1 MTFPYV
7 SRLTGLLPALAGAL
21 ALTAGTLPVA
31 AEELAVPGDFSSI
44 QAAIDDAE
52 SGDIIIVQ
60 PDTYRTNLTINKQ
73 IELRGAETA
82 RTLIQ
87 ADDGDEAAVVVLNTG
102 GVTLRNLSFNSGPA
116 GVVITNSTNIDVV
129 NNVFALGSGSTGI
142 EITDSTS
149 TGEISYNSF
158 VGNGTAINTADDFLI
173 NNNLF
178 ESNDATLQS
187 NLTLV
192 DASRNCFD
200 NGQTPFGDNTTEGD
214 ILFAARSLGD
224 YHLREESACLNE
236 AGDETNAGAYGGS
249 LTDEVPFPPQGVAG
263 SDASAGDP
271 PVYAVSLEWD
281 ANLWHR
287 TDGYRLYYGSSGS
300 GEYEGTD
307 AKDAGGSTVESPVDV
322 GDVTEFTLHELDA
335 PNDAPGTPE
344 LNEPLPGNEQLTLN
358 WSEVDGASSYT
369 VHYGLGSP
377 DENSVDAG
385 NTTTYTLEGLQ
396 NGSQYSVQVSAVS
409 RARYFLSVSVVDDRG
424 NESALSEEQ
433 AVGIGDPI
441 EGARSNTVTGFPE
454 LVEPYPP
461 LPDEGDSRCFIAT
474 AAYARA
480 DAPEV
485 RALRAFRDAY
495 LLNHPIG
502 RRAVGWYYTHSPR
515 LAEWLD
521 AHPGVKPWVRGAL
534 APAVW
539 TANLLTDG
547 RTAGTALLPGAAGLV
562 LLYAGFRL
570 RRRRPTNQ
578 GVRGA

>member
-1 MTFPYV
+1 MNIRHITRPA
-7 SRLTGLLPALAGAL
+7 GLGPALAGVLAL
-21 ALTAGTLPVA
+21 AAGALPVA
-31 AEELAVPGDFSSI
+31 AEELAVPGDFNNI
-44 QAAIDDAE
+44 QAAIDAAE
-52 SGDIIIVQ
+52 SGDVILVQ
-60 PDTYRTNLTINKQ
+60 PDTYRTNLTISKQ

-82 RTLIQ
+82 RTRIQ
-87 ADDGDEAAVVVLNTG
+87 AGDGDEAAVVVLNAS
-102 GVTLRNLSFNSGPA
+102 GVTLRNLTFGSGPA
-116 GVVITNSTNIDVV
+116 GVVITTSTNIDVA
-129 NNVFALGSGSTGI
+129 NNVFALNSGSTGI
-142 EITDSTS
+142 EITDNTS
-149 TGEISYNSF
+149 TGEIKYNSF
-158 VGNGTAINTADDFLI
+158 VGNGTAINTAGDFLI
-173 NNNLF
+173 TNNLF
-178 ESNDATLQS
+178 DSNDSTVQTNLAT
-187 NLTLV
+187 T
-192 DASRNCFD
+192 DASQNCFD

-214 ILFAARSLGD
+214 ILFVDRSLGD
-224 YHLREESACLNE
+224 YHLREDSACLDDMGE
-236 AGDETNAGAYGGS
+236 ESGAYGGS
-249 LTDEVPFPPQGVAG
+249 LTDEVPFPPQNVAG

-300 GEYEGTD
+300 GEYDGTD

-385 NTTTYTLEGLQ
+385 NTTTYTLTGLQ

-409 RARYFLSVSVVDDRG
+409 QATYFLAVSVVDDRD

-454 LVEPYPP
+454 LVEPFPP
-461 LPDEGDSRCFIAT
+461 LPDQGDSRCFIAT
-474 AAYARA
+474 AAYTRA

-495 LLNHPIG
+495 LLNNPIG
-502 RRAVGWYYTHSPR
+502 RRAVDWYYTHSPR

-539 TANLLTDG
+539 TAGLLTDG
-547 RTAGTALLPGAAGLV
+547 PTAGTALLPGAAGLV